1 MSKSPDWSIVER
13 DVRSDDDAGAAF
25 AALAWIQ
32 SQRKA
37 SESRCEL
44 QVARARQALAEA
56 CRIEIGETSFS
67 FDEVEKSLESALC
80 QYADAQRERLFA
92 NRRTARFDLGEI
104 RIRKRSSSVTFAP
117 GETAKTVLPR
127 VEDPRY
133 KRVKEEL
140 DIVAIKSDREKS
152 LLSDERLAALGLV
165 YDPGRDDIS
174 VHLDE

>member
-1 MSKSPDWSIVER
+1 MKSPDWTLLEQ
-13 DVRSDDDAGAAF
+13 DVCSDEDAYAAF
-25 AALAWIQ
+25 AALVWIA
-32 SQRKA
+32 SRRKA
-37 SESRCEL
+37 AEARCEQL
-44 QVARARQALAEA
+44 VAKARQALASA

-67 FDEVEKSLESALC
+67 FDEVEKSLETALC
-80 QYADAQRERLFA
+80 RYADAQRDRLFA

-117 GETAKTVLPR
+117 GETVKTILPR

-133 KRVKEEL
+133 KRIKEEL
-140 DIVAIKSDREKS
+140 DIVAIKSDREKF